1 MILRS
6 FIWRFVIPGFTAL
19 VLTSAANAQSTIF
32 NVPNTDVMPKG
43 KLYVEADF
51 IAHIDKF
58 EKGGFQSYGYR
69 AVYGVTKK
77 LEAGVNFFY
86 TRDGVSSA
94 KELQLNAKYQLYNNE
109 KHGVAVSVGGW
120 SFTPLNRSS
129 GRRTTGMVYS
139 TVSKSIRKLR
149 GTRLTGGAYQ
159 MINTRQDDGAKQG
172 WIVGVEV
179 PLYGNL
185 SFTGDWFS
193 GNNRFGY
200 ASAGLS
206 YTFAERHFI
215 QAGYSWGNN
224 GRGNN
229 ALQIFYGLTF

>member
-1 MILRS
+1 
-6 FIWRFVIPGFTAL
+6 
-19 VLTSAANAQSTIF
+19 
-32 NVPNTDVMPKG
+32 MPKG

-51 IAHIDKF
+51 ISHLDKF
-58 EKGGFQSYGYR
+58 EKGGYQTFGYR

-86 TRDGVSSA
+86 TRDGVTSA
-94 KELQLNAKYQLYNNE
+94 KEIQLNAKYQLYNSE

-129 GRRTTGMVYS
+129 NRRTTGMVYS
-139 TVSKSIRKLR
+139 TVSKSFKGLR

-159 MINTRQDDGAKQG
+159 TINTKRDDGAKQG

-179 PLYGNL
+179 PIVGNL
-185 SFTGDWFS
+185 AFTGDWFS

-206 YTFAERHFI
+206 YTFASRHFI